1 VQTFSRAVDLTA
13 DGAVQPSEDDML
25 AALAPRFAL
34 GAAGRSRTLRRT
46 WLDTFDWRL
55 HRAGLTLEYVSG
67 PRPAELVLASA
78 AGDLARQP
86 AGRLAWP
93 ALVPDLPPGPVTE
106 AIRPVAGIR
115 ALLPVARAT
124 SAIQDLRVLNP
135 DAKTVAWVRTDRTA
149 VSRPAAAQL
158 PARLQVTAVRGYQPQ
173 ADRVSEMLAAA
184 AGLDGPATQPLDAA
198 LAAAGQRAEDYSNKV
213 NVPLDPAMP
222 GRAALQAVLLQL
234 LDTLEANVAGT
245 IRDVDT
251 EFLHDL
257 RVAVRRTRSALKL
270 AGDVLPASLPARFRP
285 EFKWL
290 GDLTTPTRDLDV
302 YLLSYDEMATT
313 LVSAAPAE
321 LEPFHTHLARRRAI
335 EQRALARGLRS
346 ARFSRLVCDWRAA
359 LTGLPVSRG
368 GERTAGLAAR
378 RLRRAHRRVL
388 REGRAIGAGSP
399 AEQLHDLRKRCK
411 ELRYLLE
418 IFASV
423 FDPQAYQR
431 ALKDLKGLQD
441 CLGEFQDR
449 QVQQQEIREFA
460 DQMIA
465 DRALAPTP
473 VPATAFLAMGELA
486 GSLGHAQRQARDEFA
501 GRFGEF
507 ASPASERRF
516 ADLIA
521 SAGQDPAA
529 QDCAGPDRAGPDR
542 AGPDPAGP
550 DRAGQEHGAAR

>member
-1 VQTFSRAVDLTA
+1 VQTFSRVVELAA
-13 DGAVQPSEDDML
+13 GGAAQPSEDEVL
-25 AALAPRFAL
+25 AALTPRFAL
-34 GAAGRSRTLRRT
+34 GAAGRPRTLRRT

-55 HRAGLTLEYVSG
+55 HRAGLTLEYVTG
-67 PRPAELVLASA
+67 PRPAELVLSTA
-78 AGDLARQP
+78 AGDLVSQP
-86 AGRLAWP
+86 AGRLTWP
-93 ALVPDLPPGPVTE
+93 AMVADLPPGPVI
-106 AIRPVAGIR
+106 AVIRPVAGIR
-115 ALLPVARAT
+115 ALLATARAT
-124 SAIQDLRVLNP
+124 SAVQDLRVLNP
-135 DAKTVAWVRTDRTA
+135 DTKTVAWIKADRTT
-149 VSRPAAAQL
+149 VNYPAAAQL

-173 ADRVSEMLAAA
+173 AERVGEMLAAA
-184 AGLDGPATQPLDAA
+184 AGLNGSPARPLDAA
-198 LAAAGQRAEDYSNKV
+198 LAAAGQRAEAYSNKV
-213 NVPLDPAMP
+213 SVPLAPGMPA
-222 GRAALQAVLLQL
+222 RTALQVVLLQL

-245 IRDVDT
+245 IRDIDT

-302 YLLSYDEMATT
+302 YLLSYDEMSTA

-321 LEPFHTHLARRRAI
+321 LEPFHTHLARRHVI
-335 EQRALARGLRS
+335 EQRALARGLQS
-346 ARFSRLVCDWRAA
+346 ARFSRLTCEWRAA
-359 LTGLPVSRG
+359 LTGLAVSRG
-368 GERTAGLAAR
+368 GERTADLAAR

-388 REGRAIGAGSP
+388 REGRAISADSP
-399 AEQLHDLRKRCK
+399 AEMLHDLRKRCK

-460 DQMIA
+460 DQMIT
-465 DRALAPTP
+465 DRNI
-473 VPATAFLAMGELA
+473 PATALLAMGELA
-486 GSLGHAQRQARDEFA
+486 GGIGHAQRRARNEFA

-507 ASPASERRF
+507 ASPASDRRF

-521 SAGQDPAA
+521 SAGQDHAN
-529 QDCAGPDRAGPDR
+529 
-542 AGPDPAGP
+542 P
-550 DRAGQEHGAAR
+550 DRAGQDRADPDRADPDPGAGR

>member
-1 VQTFSRAVDLTA
+1 
-13 DGAVQPSEDDML
+13 M
-25 AALAPRFAL
+25 
-34 GAAGRSRTLRRT
+34 
-46 WLDTFDWRL
+46 
-55 HRAGLTLEYVSG
+55 
-67 PRPAELVLASA
+67 PA
-78 AGDLARQP
+78 
-86 AGRLAWP
+86 
-93 ALVPDLPPGPVTE
+93 
-106 AIRPVAGIR
+106 
-115 ALLPVARAT
+115 
-124 SAIQDLRVLNP
+124 
-135 DAKTVAWVRTDRTA
+135 
-149 VSRPAAAQL
+149 
-158 PARLQVTAVRGYQPQ
+158 
-173 ADRVSEMLAAA
+173 
-184 AGLDGPATQPLDAA
+184 
-198 LAAAGQRAEDYSNKV
+198 
-213 NVPLDPAMP
+213 
-222 GRAALQAVLLQL
+222 RAALQAVLLQL
-234 LDTLEANVAGT
+234 LDTLEANVPGT

-302 YLLSYDEMATT
+302 YLLSYDEMTT
-313 LVSAAPAE
+313 ALVSAAPAD
-321 LEPFHTHLARRRAI
+321 LEPFHTHLARRRVI

-346 ARFSRLVCDWRAA
+346 ARFSRLACDWRAA
-359 LTGLPVSRG
+359 LSGLTVSRG
-368 GERTAGLAAR
+368 GERTADLAAR

-388 REGRAIGAGSP
+388 REGRAIGADSP

-465 DRALAPTP
+465 DRK
-473 VPATAFLAMGELA
+473 VPATALLAMGELA
-486 GSLGHAQRQARDEFA
+486 GGIGHAQRRARAEFT

-516 ADLIA
+516 QDLIA
-521 SAGQDPAA
+521 SAGQD
-529 QDCAGPDRAGPDR
+529 RAGQ
-542 AGPDPAGP
+542 
-550 DRAGQEHGAAR
+550 DRAGQERAGQERAGQDRAGQDRGAGR

>member
-1 VQTFSRAVDLTA
+1 VQTFSRVIELAA
-13 DGAVQPSEDDML
+13 NGAAQLSEDEVL
-25 AALAPRFAL
+25 GALTPRFAL
-34 GAAGRSRTLRRT
+34 GAAGRPRTLRRT

-55 HRAGLTLEYVSG
+55 HRAGFTLEYVTG
-67 PRPAELVLASA
+67 PRPAELVLSTA
-78 AGDLARQP
+78 AGDLVSQP
-86 AGRLAWP
+86 AGRLTWP
-93 ALVPDLPPGPVTE
+93 AMVADLPPGPVT
-106 AIRPVAGIR
+106 AVIRPVAGIR
-115 ALLPVARAT
+115 ALLATARAT
-124 SAIQDLRVLNP
+124 SAVQDLRVLNP
-135 DAKTVAWVRTDRTA
+135 DTKTVAWIRADRTT
-149 VSRPAAAQL
+149 VSHPAAAQL

-173 ADRVSEMLAAA
+173 AERVGEMLADA
-184 AGLDGPATQPLDAA
+184 AGLNGSPARPLDAA
-198 LAAAGQRAEDYSNKV
+198 LAAAGQRAEAYSNKV
-213 NVPLDPAMP
+213 SVPLAPGMP
-222 GRAALQAVLLQL
+222 SRTALQVVLLRL

-245 IRDVDT
+245 IGDIDT

-302 YLLSYDEMATT
+302 YLLSYDEMTT
-313 LVSAAPAE
+313 DLVSAAPAE
-321 LEPFHTHLARRRAI
+321 LEPFHAHLARRRLI

-346 ARFSRLVCDWRAA
+346 ARFSRLTGEWRAA

-368 GERTAGLAAR
+368 GEGTAGLAAR

-388 REGRAIGAGSP
+388 REGRAISADSP
-399 AEQLHDLRKRCK
+399 AEKLHDLRKRCK

-423 FDPQAYQR
+423 FDAQAYQR

-449 QVQQQEIREFA
+449 QVQQHEIREFA

-465 DRALAPTP
+465 DRK
-473 VPATAFLAMGELA
+473 VPATALLAMGELA
-486 GSLGHAQRQARDEFA
+486 GGIGHAQRRARNEFA

-507 ASPASERRF
+507 SSPASDSRF

-521 SAGQDPAA
+521 SAGQD
-529 QDCAGPDRAGPDR
+529 CAGQDRGSQDR
-542 AGPDPAGP
+542 GSRNG
-550 DRAGQEHGAAR
+550 AGQNGAGQDRGAGR

>member
-1 VQTFSRAVDLTA
+1 MQTFSRVVGLTA
-13 DGAVQPSEDDML
+13 DGAAQPSEDDVL

-34 GAAGRSRTLRRT
+34 GAPGRPRTVRRT

-55 HRAGLTLEYVSG
+55 HRAGLTLEYVTG
-67 PRPAELVLASA
+67 PRPAELVLGSA
-78 AGDLARQP
+78 AGDLVRQP

-93 ALVPDLPPGPVTE
+93 ALMHRLPPGPVT
-106 AIRPVAGIR
+106 AMVRPVAGIR
-115 ALLPVARAT
+115 ALLAVARAT

-135 DAKTVAWVRTDRTA
+135 DAKTIAWIRVDRTA
-149 VSRPAAAQL
+149 ASYPAAAPL
-158 PARLQVTAVRGYQPQ
+158 PARLQVTAVRGYQSQ
-173 ADRVSEMLAAA
+173 AEWVGETLAAA
-184 AGLDGPATQPLDAA
+184 AGLDGPPVGPLDAA
-198 LAAAGQRAEDYSNKV
+198 LAAAGQRAEAYSNKV
-213 NVPLDPAMP
+213 SVPLAPGMP

-245 IRDVDT
+245 IRDIDT

-270 AGDVLPASLPARFRP
+270 AGDVLPGSLPARFRP

-302 YLLSYDEMATT
+302 YLLSYDDMTAT

-321 LEPFHTHLARRRAI
+321 LEPFHTYLAQRRAI
-335 EQRALARGLRS
+335 EQRSLARGLRS
-346 ARFSRLVCDWRAA
+346 ARFSRLACEWRAA
-359 LTGLPVSRG
+359 LTGLAGSRG
-368 GERTAGLAAR
+368 GERTGDLAAR

-423 FDPQAYQR
+423 FDPQAYLR

-465 DRALAPTP
+465 DRNL
-473 VPATAFLAMGELA
+473 PATALLAMGELA
-486 GSLGHAQRQARDEFA
+486 GGIGRAQQRARDEFA

-507 ASPASERRF
+507 ASPASDRRF
-516 ADLIA
+516 QDLIA
-521 SAGQDPAA
+521 SAGQD
-529 QDCAGPDRAGPDR
+529 QS
-542 AGPDPAGP
+542 
-550 DRAGQEHGAAR
+550 AGQDRGAGQ